1 MFLRIGKLS
10 ERNSPS
16 QQRRR
21 KRREAARVE
30 AAAIE
35 AARAE
40 AVAEEASESDPVKA
54 AQAIANKNIDDKAH
68 AATEKVA
75 GAESRAG
82 QAAAAKV
89 TEEVNEGGL
98 FITTVDDELCSD
110 EEYYDE
116 IDPGT
121 AFTCMQCMMEHYPV
135 KYVKGDI
142 VKKYVL
148 CRWHLGVSKCGNC
161 AKNLIGLGTIRVH
174 RQLCRAPP

>member
-1 MFLRIGKLS
+1 MNVESRRHIPAFETTSLTNKFKSLWLAGIEAKLVFETRAWQAWGTLQVCLGEHPLQHQPPPHPQERPR

-54 AQAIANKNIDDKAH
+54 AQAIANKNIDKAH

-75 GAESRAG
+75 GAE
-82 QAAAAKV
+82 
-89 TEEVNEGGL
+89 
-98 FITTVDDELCSD
+98 
-110 EEYYDE
+110 
-116 IDPGT
+116 
-121 AFTCMQCMMEHYPV
+121 
-135 KYVKGDI
+135 
-142 VKKYVL
+142 
-148 CRWHLGVSKCGNC
+148 
-161 AKNLIGLGTIRVH
+161 
-174 RQLCRAPP
+174 